1 MTSRPLGHRLVAVAC
16 AAILLSSCSAEA
28 PAPPPVPTTPAPS
41 SPPAT
46 SSPTPTP
53 TVDPAVEEAGAAV
66 LDAYRSYWSVSVAAL
81 ADPSADLPEDFDRF
95 VVDEARA
102 SLVES
107 VLRLDQQGLVMTGEP
122 TIDPDVASLE
132 LGDAPEAH
140 VVDCVDSTDWIPT
153 FRETGEPAASDGQ
166 NAVVEVEA
174 WATVFDDRWV
184 IREVVVHRDRP
195 C

>member
-1 MTSRPLGHRLVAVAC
+1 MTSRPLLHRLAAVAC
-16 AAILLSSCSAEA
+16 AAILLSSCTAEA
-28 PAPPPVPTTPAPS
+28 PEPTPTPTTPGPS
-41 SPPAT
+41 SPPVT
-46 SSPTPTP
+46 SSPTPA
-53 TVDPAVEEAGAAV
+53 VDPAVQEAEAAV
-66 LDAYRSYWSVSVAAL
+66 LEAYRTYWSVSAAAL

-95 VVDEARA
+95 IIDEARA
-102 SLVES
+102 SLTES

-122 TIDPDVASLE
+122 VINPDVDSVE

-140 VVDCVDSTDWIPT
+140 VIDCVDSTDWIPT
-153 FRETGEPAASDGQ
+153 FRDTGAPAASDGQ

-184 IREVVVHRDRP
+184 IREVVVYRDRP